1 MVNNKQQLW
10 YNGDIILD
18 YDLEDHPTYRNWLMN
33 LVIVSPQFVGYPVY
47 ELVRVTKQLLLVMI
61 LQGPSA
67 NQTVCSFL
75 FAPCFMIDKSST
87 KGSSLCLSIYKYIY
101 IIIYIYIYHSSVRLP
116 EGSFFFEIL
125 ECPCM
130 QLLLANPE
138 VIFFLH
144 VDYETA
150 KIITFYWVT
159 QKTKT

>member
-101 IIIYIYIYHSSVRLP
+101 IIIYIYIYIYHSSVRLP
-116 EGSFFFEIL
+116 EGSFFL
-125 ECPCM
+125 K
-130 QLLLANPE
+130 
-138 VIFFLH
+138 
-144 VDYETA
+144 Y
-150 KIITFYWVT
+150 
-159 QKTKT
+159 

>member
-101 IIIYIYIYHSSVRLP
+101 IIIYIYTYTIAVSDYQRAV
-116 EGSFFFEIL
+116 FFFEIL

-138 VIFFLH
+138 VIFFYMLTTKLPKSLH
-144 VDYETA
+144 F
-150 KIITFYWVT
+150 IG
-159 QKTKT
+159 

>member
-87 KGSSLCLSIYKYIY
+87 KGSSLSLSIYINIY
-101 IIIYIYIYHSSVRLP
+101 
-116 EGSFFFEIL
+116 
-125 ECPCM
+125 
-130 QLLLANPE
+130 
-138 VIFFLH
+138 
-144 VDYETA
+144 T
-150 KIITFYWVT
+150 
-159 QKTKT
+159 